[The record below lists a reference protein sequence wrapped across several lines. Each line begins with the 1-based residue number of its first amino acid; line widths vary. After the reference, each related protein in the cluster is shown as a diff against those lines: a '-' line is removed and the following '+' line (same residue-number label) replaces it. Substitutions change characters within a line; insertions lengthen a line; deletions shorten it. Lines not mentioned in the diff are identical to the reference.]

1 MQLQCSHTRPAF
13 SCILANLFSVL
24 SCFNSRYAYGKFY
37 ELLIYFE
44 NRRRFVQLPTIFR
57 GLFKITLYGIL
68 EHFVLYCLLL
78 SQKVY
83 CEKKMVLRFMILFTD
98 DIIFYLFFI
107 IFILLKTTQS
117 KCMVKPKSISTL
129 PLVILIRYLSTFK
142 IHFYALL

>member
-78 SQKVY
+78 SQKVN
-83 CEKKMVLRFMILFTD
+83 CEKKKWFYKIYDIVYWRYNFLF
-98 DIIFYLFFI
+98 IFYYFFS
-107 IFILLKTTQS
+107 TEDNP
-117 KCMVKPKSISTL
+117 VKVYGQAKVDINVALGYFNKVS
-129 PLVILIRYLSTFK
+129 
-142 IHFYALL
+142 IHF